1 MSVYNLRLTMRN
13 FIKTLAAVL
22 CCLTIATVFT
32 SCQKSEEEMK
42 SDLIGTW
49 TEANTLFID
58 ILKINEDGSFSF
70 KCHIAAFNGNG
81 HYRFERTAKQTYEG
95 KRVTADLLILNYGSK
110 ASQTLEII
118 KLNSSTLE
126 LATGGNTFH
135 LRK

>member
-1 MSVYNLRLTMRN
+1 MFQNRITMRN

-22 CCLTIATVFT
+22 CCLMIAIVVT

-70 KCHIAAFNGNG
+70 KCHIAAFNGEG
-81 HYRFERTAKQTYEG
+81 HYRFEPSFKHTYEG
-95 KRVTADLLILNYGSK
+95 RTVIANLLILNYGNK
-110 ASQTLEII
+110 ASQTLEIV
-118 KLNSSTLE
+118 KLNSSRLE
-126 LATGGNTFH
+126 LAAGGNVFR
-135 LRK
+135 LSK